1 MNNVI
6 ITGTSN
12 GFGQLSAIAFAEQ
25 GYRVWA
31 TMRNAAGS
39 NRERKELLEAA
50 AGDIRV
56 LDMDVADD
64 ASVEAAIAQ
73 VIEADG
79 KVDVLIN
86 NAGIMYIGHTE
97 AYSLEQAHEQ
107 MNVNYFGV
115 IRTTQA
121 VLPAMRR
128 AGSGLIINTS
138 STAGRVAY
146 PYFGTYGATK
156 FAVEA
161 YSQSLRYEMAPH
173 GIDIALVEPGPFP
186 TNLINS
192 VQPEARRDV
201 LDDYGPLTRRPG
213 RHARLLR
220 RLLHHRRRPRQ
231 RTRRRRLPGV
241 GGRRARTAPDPDPRR
256 HRARGPR
263 TQPPLPTNPGQRR
276 ERTRTDR
283 RTGPAMT
290 HDRERPRN
298 RRPVIHENAEV
309 PHG

>member
-12 GFGQLSAIAFAEQ
+12 GFGHLSALAFAEA

-31 TMRNAAGS
+31 TMRNANGS
-39 NRERKELLEAA
+39 NREPKELLEAA
-50 AGDIRV
+50 PGDIRV

-64 ASVEAAIAQ
+64 ASVEAAVTQ
-73 VIEADG
+73 VIDVDS

-97 AYSLEQAHEQ
+97 AYSVEQAHEQ
-107 MNVNYFGV
+107 MNVNYYGV

-128 AGSGLIINTS
+128 AGGGLIINTS

-161 YSQSLRYEMAPH
+161 YSQSLSYEMAPH
-173 GIDIALVEPGPFP
+173 GIDIAIVEPGPFP

-192 VQPEARRDV
+192 VQPEARRHV
-201 LDDYGPLTRRPG
+201 LDDYGPLKDVPAGMLAYFTDFFTTD
-213 RHARLLR
+213 A
-220 RLLHHRRRPRQ
+220 
-231 RTRRRRLPGV
+231 
-241 GGRRARTAPDPDPRR
+241 APDNQLVVDAYLALVAAEPGDRPTRTHVGIEHGVTEINR
-256 HRARGPR
+256 L
-263 TQPPLPTNPGQRR
+263 TQPIQDNIVDELGLT
-276 ERTRTDR
+276 
-283 RTGPAMT
+283 AVLA
-290 HDRERPRN
+290 RP
-298 RRPVIHENAEV
+298 
-309 PHG
+309 

>member
-1 MNNVI
+1 MTTDDKSII
-6 ITGTSN
+6 ITGSSN
-12 GFGQLSAIAFAEQ
+12 GFGYLAALAFAEQ

-31 TMRNAAGS
+31 TMRNADSS
-39 NRERKELLEAA
+39 NRERKDLLEAT

-73 VIEADG
+73 VIDTHG

-97 AYSLEQAHEQ
+97 AYSVEQAHEQ
-107 MNVNYFGV
+107 MNVNYLGV

-121 VLPAMRR
+121 VLPHMRR

-138 STAGRVAY
+138 STAGRIAY

-161 YSQSLRYEMAPH
+161 YSQSLRHEMAAH
-173 GIDIALVEPGPFP
+173 GVDIALVEPGPFP

-192 VQPEARRDV
+192 VRPEARQHV
-201 LDDYGPLTRRPG
+201 LDDYGPLKDVPAG
-213 RHARLLR
+213 MLAYFVDLL
-220 RLLHHRRRPRQ
+220 Q
-231 RTRRRRLPGV
+231 SDG
-241 GGRRARTAPDPDPRR
+241 APDNQLVID
-256 HRARGPR
+256 AY
-263 TQPPLPTNPGQRR
+263 LALAAAEPGQRPM
-276 ERTRTDR
+276 RTHV
-283 RTGPAMT
+283 GIEHGVP
-290 HDRERPRN
+290 EIN
-298 RRPVIHENAEV
+298 RLTQPIQDNVLNELGLAAILAH
-309 PHG
+309 P

>member
-6 ITGTSN
+6 ITGTSS
-12 GFGQLSAIAFAEQ
+12 GFGRLSAIAFAEQ
-25 GYRVWA
+25 GYQVWA
-31 TMRNAAGS
+31 TMRNADGS
-39 NRERKELLEAA
+39 NREPKKLLEAA

-64 ASVEAAIAQ
+64 ASVDTAIAQ
-73 VIEADG
+73 VIQADG

-97 AYSLEQAHEQ
+97 AYSVEQAHEQ
-107 MNVNYFGV
+107 MNVNYYGV

-121 VLPAMRR
+121 VLPVMRR

-173 GIDIALVEPGPFP
+173 GIDIAIVEPGPFP
-186 TNLINS
+186 TNLIES
-192 VQPEARRDV
+192 VQPEARQHV
-201 LDDYGPLTRRPG
+201 LDDYGALKDVPAGMLDYFVDFFTTD
-213 RHARLLR
+213 A
-220 RLLHHRRRPRQ
+220 
-231 RTRRRRLPGV
+231 
-241 GGRRARTAPDPDPRR
+241 APDNQLVVD
-256 HRARGPR
+256 AY
-263 TQPPLPTNPGQRR
+263 LALADAEPGQRPI
-276 ERTRTDR
+276 RTHVGIEHGAAEINRITQPIQDNIVNELGLA
-283 RTGPAMT
+283 TVL
-290 HDRERPRN
+290 ERP
-298 RRPVIHENAEV
+298 
-309 PHG
+309 

>member
-1 MNNVI
+1 MNNII
-6 ITGTSN
+6 ITGSSN
-12 GFGQLSAIAFAEQ
+12 GFGYLSALAFADQ

-31 TMRNAAGS
+31 TMRNADGS

-56 LDMDVADD
+56 VDMDVADD
-64 ASVEAAIAQ
+64 ASVEAAIAL
-73 VIEADG
+73 VIDTDG
-79 KVDVLIN
+79 HVEVLIN

-97 AYSLEQAHEQ
+97 AYSLEQANEQ
-107 MNVNYFGV
+107 MNVNYYGV

-121 VLPAMRR
+121 VLPTMRQ

-173 GIDIALVEPGPFP
+173 GVDIAIVEPGPFP

-192 VQPEARRDV
+192 VQPEARQHVTDE
-201 LDDYGPLTRRPG
+201 YGPLRDVPTG
-213 RHARLLR
+213 MLAYFAEFF
-220 RLLHHRRRPRQ
+220 
-231 RTRRRRLPGV
+231 TTD
-241 GGRRARTAPDPDPRR
+241 AAPDNQLVVD
-256 HRARGPR
+256 AY
-263 TQPPLPTNPGQRR
+263 LALAAAEPGQRPM
-276 ERTRTDR
+276 RTHV
-283 RTGPAMT
+283 GIAHGVP
-290 HDRERPRN
+290 ELN
-298 RRPVIHENAEV
+298 RLSQPIQDNVLNELGLTAVLAHAENADE